1 MGYSQA
7 VRHQTLTLTCAS
19 SNLASPTKGIIVF
32 TLSLKSISE
41 VVKYDNFFISMAAQR
56 NKDDK
61 QIQKDFDK
69 WKKEAKDKVNKMKKD
84 KPTEDE
90 VYERLLKSK

>member
-1 MGYSQA
+1 
-7 VRHQTLTLTCAS
+7 
-19 SNLASPTKGIIVF
+19 
-32 TLSLKSISE
+32 
-41 VVKYDNFFISMAAQR
+41 MAAQR